1 MLCATAYPKEES
13 MGETNLTG
21 LMMDDYPLS
30 LTAMVERA
38 EMLTPGRKVVYRRP
52 DCKVHR
58 TTMGECARRARR
70 LATALAELGIQSG
83 DRVGTMMWNQPEHL
97 EAYFGVPLMGAVIH
111 TLNPRLHPDEL
122 GFIAGDAEDRA
133 LIIDESLLSVL
144 DSFRDA
150 YSFEHVIVVSH
161 SGDTPEGA
169 LDYES
174 LIEDHEP
181 MSWPD
186 PDERRACAICYTSG
200 TTGRPKG
207 VLYSH
212 RALVLH
218 SFMAALPDQMNVS
231 MRDTVLPVV
240 PMFHA
245 NAWGIPY
252 TATMAGA
259 SLVLPGPHLDAESV
273 LDLLADEKVTLT
285 AGVPTVWMAMLK
297 AIEDEPERWDLSS
310 VNRLLVGGSAVPKS
324 MIEGYQKH
332 GLTIVQGWGMT
343 ETSPLASTSTLPPEL
358 DGVADDEQFEYRARQ
373 GTPAPFVDIRARG
386 DDGELI
392 PWDDQAMGELEV
404 RGPWVAAAYF
414 QGVGA
419 EKFTDD
425 GWFQTGDVVKIDQR
439 GSIRITDRSKDLV
452 KSGGEWI
459 SSVDMENLLMGH
471 PAVAEAAVIAV
482 PDEKWDERPMA
493 IVVLKDGAEA
503 TPDDL
508 REHLSSNFAKWQ
520 LPERVEF
527 IDEIPRTAT
536 GKFKK
541 IALREQY
548 VKATV

>member
-1 MLCATAYPKEES
+1 LRDAYPKEES
-13 MGETNLTG
+13 MGETNLNG

-30 LTAMVERA
+30 LTAVVERA
-38 EMLTPGRKVVYRRP
+38 ELLTPDRKVVYRRP

-58 TTMGECARRARR
+58 TTIGECARRARH
-70 LATALAELGIQSG
+70 LAAALTELGIGSG
-83 DRVGTMMWNQPEHL
+83 DRVGSLMWNQPEHL
-97 EAYFGVPLMGAVIH
+97 EAYYAVPLMGAVIH

-122 GFIAGDAEDRA
+122 GFIAADAEDRA
-133 LIIDESLLSVL
+133 LIVDESLLGVL

-150 YSFEHVIVVSH
+150 HSFEHVIVVSH
-161 SGDTPEGA
+161 SGQTPEGA

-174 LIEDHEP
+174 LIDDHEP
-181 MSWPD
+181 MSWPT

-273 LDLLADEKVTLT
+273 LDLLADEKCTLT

-297 AIEDEPERWDLSS
+297 AIESEPDRWDLRALK
-310 VNRLLVGGSAVPKS
+310 RLLVGGSAVPKS
-324 MIEGYQKH
+324 MIEGYQRH
-332 GLTIVQGWGMT
+332 DLYIIQGWGMT
-343 ETSPLASTSTLPPEL
+343 ETSPLASTSTVPPEL
-358 DGVADDEQFEYRARQ
+358 DDASDDEKFDYRARQ

-414 QGVGA
+414 QGTGA

-425 GWFQTGDVVKIDQR
+425 GWFQTGDVVKINQH
-439 GSIRITDRSKDLV
+439 GCIRITDRSKDLV

-493 IVVLKDGAEA
+493 IVVLTDGAEA
-503 TPDDL
+503 TADDL

-548 VKATV
+548 VKTPV

>member
-1 MLCATAYPKEES
+1 
-13 MGETNLTG
+13 MGEPLLHG
-21 LMMDDYPLS
+21 LMMDEYPLS
-30 LTAMVERA
+30 LTTLIERA
-38 EMLTPGRKVVYRRP
+38 ELLTPDREVVYRRP
-52 DCKVHR
+52 DGNVHR
-58 TTMGECARRARR
+58 TTMGDCARRARR
-70 LATALAELGIQSG
+70 LASALAELGIEEG
-83 DRVGTMMWNQPEHL
+83 DRVGTLMWNQPEHL
-97 EAYFGVPLMGAVIH
+97 ETYYGVPSMGAVVH

-122 GFIAGDAEDRA
+122 GFIADDAEDRA
-133 LIIDESLLSVL
+133 IVVDETLLPVL
-144 DSFRDA
+144 ESFRNGHD
-150 YSFEHVIVVSH
+150 FGHIIVVSH
-161 SGDTPEGA
+161 SGETPDGT
-169 LDYES
+169 LDYEAM
-174 LIEDHEP
+174 IEGAEP
-181 MSWPD
+181 MTWPE
-186 PDERRACAICYTSG
+186 PHERRACAICYTSG

-218 SFMAALPDQMNVS
+218 SMGAALPDAMNIS
-231 MRDTVLPVV
+231 SRDRVLPVV

-252 TATMAGA
+252 TATMMGA
-259 SLVLPGPHLDAESV
+259 SLVLPGPKLDGESV
-273 LDLLADEKVTLT
+273 LDLLADEHVTLT
-285 AGVPTVWMAMLK
+285 AGVPTVWMAMLG
-297 AIEDEPERWDLSS
+297 AIETEPERWDLSS
-310 VNRLLVGGSAVPKS
+310 LRRLLVGGSAVPKS

-343 ETSPLASTSTLPPEL
+343 ETSPLASTSIVPSEL
-358 DGVADDEQFEYRARQ
+358 DDAPSDEQFEYRARQ
-373 GTPAPFVDIRARG
+373 GIPSPFVDIRARG

-392 PWDDQAMGELEV
+392 PWDDQTMGELEV

-414 QGVGA
+414 QGTGA

-439 GSIRITDRSKDLV
+439 GSLKITDRAKDLV

-493 IVVLKDGAEA
+493 VVVLRDGVEA
-503 TPDDL
+503 TADDL
-508 REHLSSNFAKWQ
+508 RQHLSGHFAKWQ

-541 IALREQY
+541 TALREQF
-548 VKATV
+548 VKTPV

>member
-1 MLCATAYPKEES
+1 MKTAKEES
-13 MGETNLTG
+13 MGETTLTG

-30 LTAMVERA
+30 LTGIVERA
-38 EMLTPGRKVVYRRP
+38 ELLTPEREVVYRRP
-52 DCKVHR
+52 DGKVHR
-58 TTMGECARRARR
+58 TTMGECAKRARR
-70 LATALAELGIQSG
+70 LAGGLAELGIGAG
-83 DRVGTMMWNQPEHL
+83 DRVGTLMWNQPEHL
-97 EAYFGVPLMGAVIH
+97 EAYYGVPLMGAVIH

-122 GFIAGDAEDRA
+122 AFIAEDAEDKA
-133 LIIDESLLSVL
+133 IIVDESLLGVL
-144 DSFRDA
+144 DAFRDA
-150 YSFEHVIVVSH
+150 YNFDHVIVVSH
-161 SGDTPEGA
+161 SGEIPDGA
-169 LDYES
+169 QAYAP
-174 LIEDHEP
+174 LIDSADP
-181 MSWPD
+181 VSWPD

-218 SFMAALPDQMNVS
+218 SFMAALPDQMNIS
-231 MRDTVLPVV
+231 ARDIVLPVV

-252 TATMAGA
+252 TATMTGA
-259 SLVLPGPHLDAESV
+259 SLVLPGPKLDAESV

-297 AIEDEPERWDLSS
+297 AIEAEPGRWDLSELH
-310 VNRLLVGGSAVPKS
+310 RLLVGGSAVPKS

-343 ETSPLASTSTLPPEL
+343 ETSPLASTSSVPPEL
-358 DGVADDEQFEYRARQ
+358 ADTSPDEQFEYRARQ
-373 GTPAPFVDIRARG
+373 GMPAPFVDIRARG

-414 QGVGA
+414 HGTGA

-425 GWFQTGDVVKIDQR
+425 GWFQTGDVVRIDHR
-439 GSIRITDRSKDLV
+439 GSIRITDRTKDLV

-493 IVVLKDGAEA
+493 VVVLKDGAEA
-503 TPDDL
+503 SPDEL
-508 REHLSSNFAKWQ
+508 RQHLSSYFAKWQ
-520 LPERVEF
+520 LPERVEY

-541 IALREQY
+541 IALREQF